1 MFSREGGCGG
11 NILMENSITFNG
23 FLLQPSFSMCLF
35 DIYSV
40 SPTRIYCLFSRI
52 NLVTLITK
60 YLLTSV
66 KDSEKFYHWIYSCF
80 ILSIIQKE
88 EYFPHISPACPYV
101 VWQLLLLYV
110 SIERNLSISFTWQ
123 DLLHFIQSSLTKCV
137 FNMLNVT
144 ISGVV

>member
-11 NILMENSITFNG
+11 KILMENSITFNG

-66 KDSEKFYHWIYSCF
+66 KDSEKFYHWIYFMFYIVHHSKRGIFPTHFSC
-80 ILSIIQKE
+80 LSVCSLTITASLCFYWEKPV
-88 EYFPHISPACPYV
+88 YLFYLA
-101 VWQLLLLYV
+101 
-110 SIERNLSISFTWQ
+110 RSISFYSK
-123 DLLHFIQSSLTKCV
+123 FSNKMR
-137 FNMLNVT
+137 F
-144 ISGVV
+144 